1 MTYNIFFPVQKCLFL
16 SRKIERGIGLR
27 RKIFDGD
34 CYLSSKSNQI
44 KSFISAEKKT
54 IFTN

>member
-1 MTYNIFFPVQKCLFL
+1 MTYKYLFPVQKCLFL